1 MNPKAAPG
9 RPIAAGLTL
18 AAGMLAWL
26 AGVALQLQQRE
37 LPAPA
42 ALALLAGLAVV
53 ALAAAVLARRRRR
66 AALTLAL
73 LLPGLV
79 ALGFGWA
86 TLLAQ
91 QRLQQALPAML
102 DGADVELVGVVASM
116 PRVLAGGL
124 RFDFHVES
132 AQWRGAPLQV
142 PAQVP
147 QRVSVGW
154 FGGVHDGLLMAGAPV
169 VVEAGQRWRLTVR
182 LRTPH
187 GARNPHGFDLELW
200 LFERGLRAVG
210 TVRSAAGQPA
220 PRLLAQGVAHP
231 VERARQRVRD
241 ALFERV
247 ADPGAAGVLA
257 GLAVGDQASIE
268 RDDWRVFRDTGT
280 AHLMAISGL
289 HVTMFAWLA
298 GALIGAAWR
307 CSARLML
314 GLPAP
319 LAARWG
325 GVAVAAAYAV
335 FAGWGV
341 PAQRTVWMLA
351 AAALILSLGWR
362 WPWLL
367 VLLAAAVVVSVADPW
382 ALLQPGFWLSFVAV
396 GLLLASEPAG
406 ARAGVAAAGAVA
418 GWRARAWAPLREALR
433 TQVIASVGL
442 APLTLLLFQQV
453 SLVGLL
459 ANLVAVPLVTLVITP
474 LALLGMLAPPLWD
487 LGAWLVAE
495 LTQVLTWLAGRPA
508 AVWHAAVAPPWAQ
521 AAALL
526 AAALAVMPLPWR
538 LRLLAVPLALPL
550 LWPAP
555 ERLPPGRFELLAAD
569 VGQGTAVLL
578 RTRDHVLL
586 YDTGPRYWRS
596 GDAGERVLVPLLRAL
611 GVRRIDVL
619 MLSHGDADHAGGA
632 ASVLAALPVQRSYSS
647 LPDGHAL
654 RAPPLPHRRCD
665 AGMAWQW
672 DGVRFEVLHP
682 LAEDHAR
689 PLRPN
694 ALSCVLRV
702 VDAHG
707 RAALLAGDIGV
718 AQEAALVAR
727 LGAGL
732 RSEVLLVPHHG
743 GRGSSSPGFVDAVA
757 PRVALVQAGRG
768 NRHGHPAAEV
778 VARYEASG
786 AALLRS
792 ERCGAWRWRSDGEGH
807 CQRAVA
813 RRYWHAR

>member
-1 MNPKAAPG
+1 MNPRLALG
-9 RPIAAGLTL
+9 RPAATGLTL

-37 LPAPA
+37 LLAPRSLA
-42 ALALLAGLAVV
+42 VLGLLAVLALLA
-53 ALAAAVLARRRRR
+53 AALARRRWR
-66 AALTLAL
+66 AAALAGL
-73 LLPGLV
+73 WLPALC
-79 ALGFGWA
+79 ALGFAWA

-91 QRLQQALPAML
+91 QRLQQALPPAL
-102 DGADVELVGVVASM
+102 DGADVELIGVVASM

-124 RFDFHVES
+124 RFEFHVEA
-132 AQWRGAPLQV
+132 AQWRGEPLQV

-147 QRVSVGW
+147 RRLALAW
-154 FGGVHDGLLMAGAPV
+154 FGGVHDGALMAGAPIA
-169 VVEAGQRWRLTVR
+169 VEAGQRWRFTVR

-200 LFERGLRAVG
+200 LFERGLRALG

-220 PRLLAQGVAHP
+220 PRLLERGVAHP
-231 VERARQRVRD
+231 VERVRQRVRD

-257 GLAVGDQASIE
+257 GLAIGDQASIE

-298 GALIGAAWR
+298 GALVGALWR
-307 CSARLML
+307 GSERLML
-314 GLPAP
+314 WLPAP
-319 LAARWG
+319 TAARWG

-351 AAALILSLGWR
+351 AAALIVSLGWR

-406 ARAGVAAAGAVA
+406 ARAAAALA
-418 GWRARAWAPLREALR
+418 GWRARAWAPLRAALR
-433 TQVIASVGL
+433 TQVVASVGL

-474 LALLGMLAPPLWD
+474 LALLGVLAPPLWD
-487 LGAWLVAE
+487 LAAWLVAG
-495 LTQVLTWLAGRPA
+495 LTGALAWLAERPA
-508 AVWHAAVAPPWAQ
+508 AVWHAAVAPRWAQ

-578 RTRDHVLL
+578 RTRGHVLL
-586 YDTGPRYWRS
+586 YDTGPRYWRE

-611 GVRRIDVL
+611 GVHRIDVL

-632 ASVLAALPVQRSYSS
+632 ASVLAALPVRRIDSS
-647 LPDGHAL
+647 LPHGHAL
-654 RAPPLPHRRCD
+654 RARPLAQRRCD
-665 AGMAWQW
+665 AGTHWQW

-682 LAEDHAR
+682 LAADHAR

-702 VDAHG
+702 VDGEG
-707 RAALLAGDIGV
+707 RAALLAGDIGA

-727 LGAGL
+727 LGSGL

-743 GRGSSSPGFVDAVA
+743 SRGSSSPGFVDAVA

-778 VARYEASG
+778 VARY
-786 AALLRS
+786 AAGGTTVLRS
-792 ERCGAWRWRSDGEGH
+792 EDCGAWRWRSDGEGR
-807 CQRAVA
+807 CQRELD
-813 RRYWHAR
+813 RRYWHLR

>member
-1 MNPKAAPG
+1 MNPTAAQG
-9 RPIAAGLTL
+9 RSAAAGVTL
-18 AAGMLAWL
+18 AAAMLAWL

-37 LPAPA
+37 LLTPP
-42 ALALLAGLAVV
+42 ALALLGALVAAGLVVV
-53 ALAAAVLARRRRR
+53 ALLRRRGQRVT
-66 AALTLAL
+66 ALGV
-73 LLPGLV
+73 LLPTV
-79 ALGFGWA
+79 CVLGFAWA

-91 QRLQQALPAML
+91 QRLQHALPPAL

-116 PRVLAGGL
+116 PRVLTGGV
-124 RFDFHVES
+124 RFAFTVES
-132 AQWRGAPLQV
+132 AQRHGEPV
-142 PAQVP
+142 PVP
-147 QRVSVGW
+147 RQIWLSW
-154 FGGVHDGLLMAGAPV
+154 FGGVHDGVLMSGAPLR
-169 VVEAGQRWRLTVR
+169 VEAGQRWRFTAR

-241 ALFERV
+241 ALFVRV
-247 ADPGAAGVLA
+247 ADPGSAGVLA

-268 RDDWRVFRDTGT
+268 RDDWAVFRDTGT

-298 GALIGAAWR
+298 GALVGAAWR
-307 CSARLML
+307 RSARLAL
-314 GLPAP
+314 WLPAP
-319 LAARWG
+319 TAARWG
-325 GVAVAAAYAV
+325 GVAAAAAYAV

-351 AAALILSLGWR
+351 FAAAVASLGLN

-406 ARAGVAAAGAVA
+406 GRAGPARRGLP
-418 GWRARAWAPLREALR
+418 ARAWAPVREAAR

-474 LALLGMLAPPLWD
+474 LALIGIAVPPLWD
-487 LGAWLVAE
+487 LAAWAVAVMTDALAWLA
-495 LTQVLTWLAGRPA
+495 QRPL
-508 AVWHAAVAPPWAQ
+508 AVWHAPVAPPWAQ

-538 LRLLAVPLALPL
+538 VRLLAVALALPL
-550 LWPAP
+550 LFPAL

-569 VGQGTAVLL
+569 VGQGSAVLV
-578 RTRDHVLL
+578 RTREHVLL
-586 YDTGPRYWRS
+586 YDTGPRYWRA
-596 GDAGERVLVPLLRAL
+596 GDAGERVLVPMLRAL
-611 GVRRIDVL
+611 GVREIDLL

-632 ASVLAALPVQRSYSS
+632 ASVLAALPVRRFESS
-647 LPDGHAL
+647 LPAAHPL
-654 RAPPLPHRRCD
+654 RAGPLPHARCD
-665 AGMAWQW
+665 AGTTWQW

-682 LAEDHAR
+682 LPDDHLR

-694 ALSCVLRV
+694 ALSCVLRI
-702 VDAHG
+702 VDGHG
-707 RAALLAGDIGV
+707 RAALLAGDIGA
-718 AQEAALVAR
+718 AQEAALVGR
-727 LGAGL
+727 VGAGL
-732 RSEVLLVPHHG
+732 RSEMLLVPHHG
-743 GRGSSSPGFVDAVA
+743 GRGSSSPGFIDAVA
-757 PRVALVQAGRG
+757 PRVAVVQAGRG
-768 NRHGHPAAEV
+768 NRFGHPAAEV
-778 VARYEASG
+778 VARYEQRG
-786 AALLRS
+786 AAVLRS
-792 ERCGAWRWRSDGEGH
+792 EHCGAWRWRSDGAGR
-807 CQRAVA
+807 CQREVD